1 MGMKRDSGSTAP
13 GVASSSTP
21 GWRLW
26 GNGEGAPARP
36 SEGAVGQD
44 FPPGSPR
51 TTRLWPKWG
60 CVLLP
65 SRGAEVLRAILT
77 LPCDLLRAVDSLW
90 VESVGPS
97 LAVGMGRA
105 GGSLSLWGRT
115 TGPRSGLAVGSA
127 LAPRGSRRQ
136 AAARARGARGHCP
149 RRQVAFLHRAP
160 ALLPFTV
167 QGDRAPGLR
176 SARCVN
182 DPNR

>member
-65 SRGAEVLRAILT
+65 SRGAEVLRAIPT

-105 GGSLSLWGRT
+105 GGSLSV
-115 TGPRSGLAVGSA
+115 GPHYRATLGAGCGVSPGSPWVPEAGGSQGTWRPGPLPKKASGI
-127 LAPRGSRRQ
+127 PPPGSRT
-136 AAARARGARGHCP
+136 
-149 RRQVAFLHRAP
+149 P
-160 ALLPFTV
+160 ALYCT
-167 QGDRAPGLR
+167 RR
-176 SARCVN
+176 
-182 DPNR
+182 